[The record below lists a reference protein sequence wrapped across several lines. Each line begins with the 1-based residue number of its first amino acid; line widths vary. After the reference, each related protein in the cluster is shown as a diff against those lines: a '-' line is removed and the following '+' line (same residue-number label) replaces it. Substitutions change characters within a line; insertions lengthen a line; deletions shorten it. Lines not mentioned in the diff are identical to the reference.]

1 MKNINRLIA
10 LLIAFS
16 FGSVFAQTNVLAGF
30 SNSDYDAAAAGG
42 PDATASV
49 SSAGMTVGDLKELG
63 AASFSTAGPGV
74 INWQSSVTGSNL
86 ASAVASG
93 NFVQFTIK
101 ADAAHMIDLA
111 SLTFKFGGSQ
121 STGTTV
127 DMPISTYVRISI
139 NGTNF
144 VTVGMPYDAL
154 IPAADTLGAVT
165 VAMTSSATNVVD
177 MSAYSG
183 LTEEVTI
190 QIGSYMRNY
199 NNASRYIRG
208 GDISLAGTVRP
219 RRVLKLV
226 TITSK

>member
-1 MKNINRLIA
+1 MKMKRWIA
-10 LLIAFS
+10 VWILFC
-16 FGSVFAQTNVLAGF
+16 GGVSVVRAETLAQFTNAG
-30 SNSDYDAAAAGG
+30 YAAAAAGG

-74 INWQSSVTGSNL
+74 INWQTSVTGTNL
-86 ASAVASG
+86 SSAVASG
-93 NFVQFTIK
+93 NFVQFTVK

-139 NGTNF
+139 NGSDF
-144 VTVGMPYDAL
+144 ITVGMPYDAL
-154 IPAADTLGAVT
+154 IPITNTLGAVT

-183 LTEEVTI
+183 LTEVVTI

-199 NNASRYIRG
+199 NHANRYVRG
-208 GDISLAGTVRP
+208 GDITLTGTVRP